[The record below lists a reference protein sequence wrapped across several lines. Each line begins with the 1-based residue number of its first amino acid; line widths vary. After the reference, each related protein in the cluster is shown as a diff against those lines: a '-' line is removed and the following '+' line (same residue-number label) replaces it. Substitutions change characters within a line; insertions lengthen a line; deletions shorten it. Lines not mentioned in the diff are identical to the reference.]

1 MPRKD
6 LAPGHI
12 RMRVDVRLRA
22 GSLEKD
28 GFGAIMN
35 IENSRGTPMSKTQ
48 TKSNEAAILSR
59 VIEGSKLRLSPEAA
73 RVLLDLAFNKEDRKK
88 MHELAVKNQKRRIS
102 QEEERE
108 LDSYIR
114 IGRFLDL
121 LSANAA
127 KALKSLP

>member
-1 MPRKD
+1 
-6 LAPGHI
+6 
-12 RMRVDVRLRA
+12 
-22 GSLEKD
+22 
-28 GFGAIMN
+28 
-35 IENSRGTPMSKTQ
+35 
-48 TKSNEAAILSR
+48 
-59 VIEGSKLRLSPEAA
+59 
-73 RVLLDLAFNKEDRKK
+73 

>member
-1 MPRKD
+1 
-6 LAPGHI
+6 
-12 RMRVDVRLRA
+12 MRVDVLRLAQVSEHSASKRMVSA
-22 GSLEKD
+22 D
-28 GFGAIMN
+28 IMKT
-35 IENSRGTPMSKTQ
+35 ENSRGRPMPKGQ
-48 TKSNEAAILSR
+48 TKSSEAAILSR
-59 VIEGSKLRLSPEAA
+59 VIQGSKLRLSPEAA

>member
-1 MPRKD
+1 MP
-6 LAPGHI
+6 
-12 RMRVDVRLRA
+12 
-22 GSLEKD
+22 
-28 GFGAIMN
+28 
-35 IENSRGTPMSKTQ
+35 KTQ
-48 TKSNEAAILSR
+48 PQSSEAAILSR
-59 VIEGSKLRLSPEAA
+59 VIQECKLRLSPEAA
-73 RVLLDLAFNKEDRKK
+73 RVLLDLAFTKEDRKK
-88 MHELAVKNQKRRIS
+88 MHVLAVKNQKGRIT